1 MACLVHSVQSTG
13 LKPCWVSLSGHSQPP
28 LTKLPLSHLPQTQ
41 GSEAPLHH
49 GTIQQ
54 LHLHDPV
61 GVEPPIEELPGEH
74 EPHPLSPTAA
84 AAAAAAAAFGG
95 DAEAVASPPARQTSG
110 GHRGSY
116 EPHHDFQSETYRM
129 VQGSEAP
136 AHHGTIQQLHLHD
149 PMGVEPPIKEL
160 PGEHEPHPISPTAAA
175 ASLAKVNLEAAFSA
189 ASREESGS
197 PKTPPPQAQHPLVS
211 DSA

>member
-13 LKPCWVSLSGHSQPP
+13 LKPYWVSLPGLSQSP
-28 LTKLPLSHLPQTQ
+28 LTFLPLSLLLARRPR
-41 GSEAPLHH
+41 APRPLCTT
-49 GTIQQ
+49 G
-54 LHLHDPV
+54 
-61 GVEPPIEELPGEH
+61 H

-84 AAAAAAAAFGG
+84 SAAAAAAVFGG

-160 PGEHEPHPISPTAAA
+160 PGEREPHPISPTAAA

>member
-1 MACLVHSVQSTG
+1 MPAH
-13 LKPCWVSLSGHSQPP
+13 
-28 LTKLPLSHLPQTQ
+28 
-41 GSEAPLHH
+41 
-49 GTIQQ
+49 
-54 LHLHDPV
+54 
-61 GVEPPIEELPGEH
+61 
-74 EPHPLSPTAA
+74 SPTASSWQA
-84 AAAAAAAAFGG
+84 LCLLAPRKSPPPAPTAERASALLLQPPGVVWQWGTFNNCAVAGDDDDEDG